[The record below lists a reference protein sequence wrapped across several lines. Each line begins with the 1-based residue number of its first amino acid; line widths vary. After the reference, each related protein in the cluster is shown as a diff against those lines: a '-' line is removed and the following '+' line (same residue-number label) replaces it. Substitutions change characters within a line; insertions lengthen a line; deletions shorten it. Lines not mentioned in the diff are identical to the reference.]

1 MVAQDDKSGH
11 VLLTTI
17 ITATADPAVA
27 PPTPLTCRDRR
38 SSGGGDKTMTAN
50 LLWPGRHD
58 RTAVLC
64 AEICDGAVQHVDL
77 VEEIH
82 S

>member
-1 MVAQDDKSGH
+1 MVKQVDTSDH
-11 VLLTTI
+11 ILLTTI
-17 ITATADPAVA
+17 ITATADPAA
-27 PPTPLTCRDRR
+27 PPMALTRWGVGRGR
-38 SSGGGDKTMTAN
+38 KDKTMTAN
-50 LLWPGRHD
+50 LLWTGRHD

-64 AEICDGAVQHVDL
+64 AEICDGTVQHVDL

>member
-1 MVAQDDKSGH
+1 MVAQVDTSGH

-17 ITATADPAVA
+17 ITATADPAV
-27 PPTPLTCRDRR
+27 PPTPLTRR
-38 SSGGGDKTMTAN
+38 AVGRGSTDKSITAN
-50 LLWPGRHD
+50 LLWTGRHD

-64 AEICDGAVQHVDL
+64 AEICDGPIQHVDL